1 MSSSA
6 PDSGRP
12 SKQVYARRRLFV
24 LLGLVAVIAV
34 IVLLIVQPGSTSDV
48 PKASVPV
55 VTPSDTASPGASG
68 AASGNPSANPSGA
81 PAGGGASAPKC
92 TSKVIVVSAITDK
105 GDYAAG
111 EKPQLRMSITN
122 TGSEA
127 CTINAGTSKQSF
139 TILNGD
145 NKVWT
150 STDCQVEPSDQNS
163 VIESGQTVQSADAI
177 VWDRTR
183 SSADTC
189 EGNRDPVPA
198 DGASYQLSVSIDG
211 IKSTNAKRFVLE

>member
-55 VTPSDTASPGASG
+55 VTPTETPAPGASG
-68 AASGNPSANPSGA
+68 APSANPSGA
-81 PAGGGASAPKC
+81 PTDGASAPKC
-92 TSKVIVVSAITDK
+92 SSKVIVVSAITDK

-163 VIESGQTVQSADAI
+163 VIESGQTVQSAEAI
-177 VWDRTR
+177 VWDRTK
-183 SSADTC
+183 STADTC

>member
-1 MSSSA
+1 M
-6 PDSGRP
+6 
-12 SKQVYARRRLFV
+12 

-55 VTPSDTASPGASG
+55 VTPTETPAPGASG
-68 AASGNPSANPSGA
+68 APSTNPSGA
-81 PAGGGASAPKC
+81 PTDGASVPKC

-163 VIESGQTVQSADAI
+163 VIESGQTVQSAEAI
-177 VWDRTR
+177 VWDRTK
-183 SSADTC
+183 STADTC

-198 DGASYQLSVSIDG
+198 AGASYQLSVSIDG

>member
-1 MSSSA
+1 M
-6 PDSGRP
+6 
-12 SKQVYARRRLFV
+12 
-24 LLGLVAVIAV
+24 LGLVAVIAV

-55 VTPSDTASPGASG
+55 VTPTETPAPGASG
-68 AASGNPSANPSGA
+68 APSANPSGA
-81 PAGGGASAPKC
+81 PTDGASAPKC
-92 TSKVIVVSAITDK
+92 SSKVIVVSAITDK

-163 VIESGQTVQSADAI
+163 VIESGQTVQSAEAI
-177 VWDRTR
+177 VWDRTK
-183 SSADTC
+183 STADTC

>member
-6 PDSGRP
+6 PDSGRL

-55 VTPSDTASPGASG
+55 VTPTETPAPGASG
-68 AASGNPSANPSGA
+68 APSANPSGA
-81 PAGGGASAPKC
+81 PTDGASAPKC

-163 VIESGQTVQSADAI
+163 VIESGQTVQSAEAI
-177 VWDRTR
+177 VWDRTK
-183 SSADTC
+183 STADTC

>member
-55 VTPSDTASPGASG
+55 VTPVETPAPGASG
-68 AASGNPSANPSGA
+68 VPSANPSGA
-81 PAGGGASAPKC
+81 STDGASAPKC

-163 VIESGQTVQSADAI
+163 VIESGQTVQSAEAI
-177 VWDRTR
+177 VWDRTK
-183 SSADTC
+183 STADTC